1 MERKHR
7 HVVEVG
13 LSLLAYASLPLKYW
27 PFAFQSALY
36 LINRLP
42 TSELNIHIS
51 FFIINCLPNY
61 SFLRV
66 YGCTCY
72 PFLRPFNRHK
82 LEYRSVKCT
91 FIGYSSKHK
100 GYLCLNMS
108 AGKIHISRHV
118 IFDELD
124 FPFAK
129 SSIVQPLCSISPS
142 QCVIPLVVPSSPQS
156 PTLSSP
162 LSSSSE
168 LVVPNS
174 DSSQSISSSMDK
186 PVSATQPLLSH
197 DIASPALVPQPLP
210 SPIPSSRHP
219 MITRAKNGIFKP
231 KLFLSST
238 ENIFPPPCEPNS
250 FQAATRVPEWQQA
263 MHLEFEALMKN
274 KTWVL
279 VPPPP
284 NQNVIG
290 CRWVYKLKLKPDVRP
305 RFHV

>member
-1 MERKHR
+1 
-7 HVVEVG
+7 
-13 LSLLAYASLPLKYW
+13 
-27 PFAFQSALY
+27 
-36 LINRLP
+36 
-42 TSELNIHIS
+42 
-51 FFIINCLPNY
+51 
-61 SFLRV
+61 
-66 YGCTCY
+66 
-72 PFLRPFNRHK
+72 
-82 LEYRSVKCT
+82 
-91 FIGYSSKHK
+91 
-100 GYLCLNMS
+100 MS

-174 DSSQSISSSMDK
+174 DSSQSISTSMDK

-219 MITRAKNGIFKP
+219 IITRAKNGIFKP

-290 CRWVYKLKLKPDVRP
+290 CRWVYKLKLKPDGSIDRYRARLVAKG
-305 RFHV
+305 FHQTHGFDYFETFSPVVKPNNIHVVLSLALNKNRCIRQLDVHDAFLNGDLPEQVFMMQPQVLWILLNPIFL